1 MNINTQRIKTDVL
14 VIGGGT
20 AGKMAG
26 VKVKQANHNAD
37 VLILEKA
44 NIRCGGAIALG
55 NLAHPDVICVGVA
68 SRRHRH
74 RKKLI
79 LERI

>member
-1 MNINTQRIKTDVL
+1 G
-14 VIGGGT
+14 VILQT
-20 AGKMAG
+20 AGTLLQYTFWQFLTPIPSSFVRNPG
-26 VKVKQANHNAD
+26 
-37 VLILEKA
+37 
-44 NIRCGGAIALG
+44 IALG